1 MHCLLHLM
9 ALANRQQVRLGCNE
23 GWRKG
28 CAHYFLL
35 VGADSPDTPHLRRSS
50 VDRRES
56 LSHASPRGGSV
67 GGGES
72 DSPALRR
79 SFSSATLPLPSRSP
93 APLGL
98 IPDGDSGNGESEPAC
113 PHWILRPQSVAG
125 GKGSL
130 AQAVRALVDERRKS
144 RAKSRSKLLPGVAE
158 KNRKIGLHIGAFY
171 PLTTVKLS
179 PL

>member
-1 MHCLLHLM
+1 M